1 MEETLFWLY
10 LVNLVLLINHEID
23 SAYWEEWKLV
33 GAPIGI
39 AGFLILHFPVLFV
52 FLYGLVLVENGA
64 PHGLTISLAVATIGI
79 FAPLAHAWF
88 LWKGRPEFRAVM
100 SVFILGAML
109 LTSIAQMGVTL
120 RLMEIV

>member
-1 MEETLFWLY
+1 MEETLLWIY

-33 GAPIGI
+33 GSPVGI
-39 AGFLILHFPVLFV
+39 AGFLALHFPALFL
-52 FLYGLVLVENGA
+52 FLSGLILVENGS
-64 PHGLTISLAVATIGI
+64 PHGLVISLAMAAIGI

-100 SVFILGAML
+100 SIFILGAML
-109 LTSIAQMGVTL
+109 PVSIAQMGVTL
-120 RLMEIV
+120 RLMRIL